1 MDDEAKH
8 ASLGCYRATFT
19 PLYRLFCHTKEPL
32 FHTNSGSVG
41 VEKRRFLYIMGATTL
56 QNTIKTASEISKS
69 DFYFVT
75 DYYRPCDICMGH
87 EEMRVCILCFYAH
100 PHKSPALLNLHL
112 ICADTVGCYHLYY
125 VYAWG
130 ESADGFGWGG
140 FCLVIHYMTGDVADY
155 DAGGG

>member
-1 MDDEAKH
+1 
-8 ASLGCYRATFT
+8 
-19 PLYRLFCHTKEPL
+19 
-32 FHTNSGSVG
+32 
-41 VEKRRFLYIMGATTL
+41 MGAKTL

-75 DYYRPCDICMGH
+75 DFYRLYDICMGL

-100 PHKSPALLNLHL
+100 PHKSPALLDLHL
-112 ICADTVGCYHLYY
+112 ICADAVGCNHLYY
-125 VYAWG
+125 VYAGG

-140 FCLVIHYMTGDVADY
+140 FCLVSHYMTGDVADY